1 MPSPRRQIP
10 GDTTEKDIRE
20 VWDSWTHRQLHPLC
34 VMQCSIARTLISCVT
49 YLLFRSQYLNC
60 LCGGDSAALD
70 TLIIEYRKIVPL
82 VRHFSLSISSTLL
95 ALHFSY
101 IPQYPTPHTPI
112 PHTHIHTPHPTPHL
126 LHFTL
131 HLNPTPQYST
141 SSYSTFRI
149 LSLPTGCMVTCSRL
163 VLS

>member
-101 IPQYPTPHTPI
+101 IPQYPT
-112 PHTHIHTPHPTPHL
+112 HTPHPHPHPIFYTLRYTLILHPSTP
-126 LHFTL
+126 L
-131 HLNPTPQYST
+131 HLIPHSGFCP
-141 SSYSTFRI
+141 
-149 LSLPTGCMVTCSRL
+149 SRL
-163 VLS
+163 GVW